1 MGTRVAKYFSAKT
14 SLMTD
19 IQQRKLGI
27 RGLGIWMGMISG
39 GMYEHI
45 MYVALFLCLLG
56 HYVSECWLEI
66 IDTHEQDWTIF
77 RPDGWSLGS
86 SLGLNNKCYLLI
98 LILGQ
103 LSLLPTLLV
112 IGLGGSFDL
121 NKMSFVI
128 QIGGGG
134 NVFVKANYNN
144 RHWFFAPYIIL
155 FTLVRQLY
163 WQFLVIFFVA
173 FATTTTILTPSFYL
187 LAMLPMKLWIP
198 SIHPTS
204 VSQSVLQCLQ
214 C

>member
-1 MGTRVAKYFSAKT
+1 
-14 SLMTD
+14 
-19 IQQRKLGI
+19 
-27 RGLGIWMGMISG
+27 MGMISG
-39 GMYEHI
+39 GMYI
-45 MYVALFLCLLG
+45 WTYYLALFLCLLG

-98 LILGQ
+98 LILGKT
-103 LSLLPTLLV
+103 SHSSFAPFVV
-112 IGLGGSFDL
+112 IGHWPRRVIWPELTS
-121 NKMSFVI
+121 NKMSF
-128 QIGGGG
+128 GGG

-173 FATTTTILTPSFYL
+173 FATTTTVLTPSFYL